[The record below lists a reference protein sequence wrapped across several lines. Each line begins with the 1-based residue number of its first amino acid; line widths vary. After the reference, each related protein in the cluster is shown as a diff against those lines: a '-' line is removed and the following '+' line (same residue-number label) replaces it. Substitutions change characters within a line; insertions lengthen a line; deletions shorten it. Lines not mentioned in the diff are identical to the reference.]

1 MLVLLGHCSVTAF
14 LRICLIDIFMDQTD
28 HRSARQTADCGAESS
43 ADGRVNHNKPLRIF
57 CFCIS
62 VLVFAIIGR
71 FITLVYSAFVAT
83 IPSFLVLDIA
93 KLSKGFTAL
102 VTADQFGIGMI
113 IGALSGLPLS
123 LPIIKRE
130 KGPAP
135 SKAILGWCFRGVVS
149 GGIFFTGLFAYS
161 LCYAHIGFKM
171 ALVSFLPLL
180 VFIPIWMVLSLL
192 CYLFYRWT
200 R

>member
-1 MLVLLGHCSVTAF
+1 
-14 LRICLIDIFMDQTD
+14 MDQTD
-28 HRSARQTADCGAESS
+28 HRSTRQTADCGAESS

-161 LCYAHIGFKM
+161 LCYAHVGFKM
-171 ALVSFLPLL
+171 ALVLFLPLL
-180 VFIPIWMVLSLL
+180 VLIPIWVALSLL